1 MNRIL
6 QFFLIAIFSVF
17 LGSQIT
23 EGFLLIPHW
32 KSLSSSAFYEY
43 YATFG
48 PTINTFYSILTIIT
62 VLIPVILSVYSYIK
76 KFQSLKHSV
85 ISAIFSLLILV
96 IFYVYFKDVN
106 QHFFDATF
114 TSDELK
120 SELITWEY
128 LHWLRVFFEVIALT
142 FLTFAVN
149 ILGQKKV

>member
-6 QFFLIAIFSVF
+6 QFLLIAVFSVF

-23 EGFLLIPHW
+23 EGFLLIQYW
-32 KSLSSSAFYEY
+32 KSLSSSSFYEY

-76 KFQSLKHSV
+76 KLQSLKYSV
-85 ISAIFSLLILV
+85 ISAVFSLLILV

-114 TSDELK
+114 TANQLK

-142 FLTFAVN
+142 FLIFAVN